1 MWEGETCIFIVT
13 VWANVSGG
21 APLTMIILTLNLSL
35 ATKVKMR
42 FRGIVRAI
50 VVMYVCFAFIYSN
63 ISSKLKLYPFLPSTL
78 NLFPLRHESGN
89 VLQDDNG
96 LKV

>member
-1 MWEGETCIFIVT
+1 MTSAVCSCSYMCMWEGETLCIFIVT

-42 FRGIVRAI
+42 FRGISQS
-50 VVMYVCFAFIYSN
+50 YHGDVC
-63 ISSKLKLYPFLPSTL
+63 
-78 NLFPLRHESGN
+78 LFCVHIC
-89 VLQDDNG
+89 
-96 LKV
+96 